1 MNNVLQPDASVLPLP
16 SETSPDTCCF
26 NLSPCNMAAAAGD
39 CTLFFFFFLLP
50 QNQTDGNASAVT
62 VAATTCLCKATA
74 RCFTLGPF
82 F

>member
-1 MNNVLQPDASVLPLP
+1 MPVFSLCLLKPVQTLVVSTSAPATWLLPL
-16 SETSPDTCCF
+16 EI
-26 NLSPCNMAAAAGD
+26 AR
-39 CTLFFFFFLLP
+39 FFFFLLP